1 MMIRRLKFRL
11 FMAGWVSG
19 LNRLGANEKGL
30 KKGPAGS
37 NPAPASTFAEVRSSS
52 AAEVDVLSPTGLKF

>member
-1 MMIRRLKFRL
+1 
-11 FMAGWVSG
+11 MAGWVSG

-30 KKGPAGS
+30 QKGPAGS

-52 AAEVDVLSPTGLKF
+52 AAEGDVLSPTGLKF

>member
-1 MMIRRLKFRL
+1 M
-11 FMAGWVSG
+11 SG

-30 KKGPAGS
+30 PKKGPAGS

-52 AAEVDVLSPTGLKF
+52 AAEGDVLSPTGLKF